1 MQNRI
6 DESYGRISERY
17 FFAVLI
23 LNAVLKH
30 TAR

>member
-6 DESYGRISERY
+6 DESYGRIFERY

-23 LNAVLKH
+23 LNAVLSN
-30 TAR
+30 TP